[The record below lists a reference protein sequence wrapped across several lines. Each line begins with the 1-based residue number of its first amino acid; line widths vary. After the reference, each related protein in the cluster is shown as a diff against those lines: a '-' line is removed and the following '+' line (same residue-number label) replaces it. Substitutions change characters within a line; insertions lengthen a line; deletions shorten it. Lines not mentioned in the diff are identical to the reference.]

1 MESFVTAL
9 IGTGGLLV
17 IVNLLAGILELATI
31 RTIRP
36 PEHRT
41 FTYIRL
47 AANQNQTIFAPALGA
62 LVSGLLVSISASFFY
77 EGLRFSE
84 PFWYRYAGV
93 ASFFAAGFALV
104 VTLRSAIKGVG
115 DPSELA
121 NDPFTIRAAAEEYS
135 EDARRAT
142 LSPEFLEKRLSQWE
156 RDLPGHSLNISR
168 KSDAKRVLGVLDK
181 AAATTGLLR
190 STRASSSVYMA
201 ALAEFPLRFV

>member
-77 EGLRFSE
+77 EGLRLSE
-84 PFWYRYAGV
+84 PFWYRYAGEI
-93 ASFFAAGFALV
+93 G
-104 VTLRSAIKGVG
+104 
-115 DPSELA
+115 
-121 NDPFTIRAAAEEYS
+121 RA
-135 EDARRAT
+135 
-142 LSPEFLEKRLSQWE
+142 
-156 RDLPGHSLNISR
+156 H
-168 KSDAKRVLGVLDK
+168 V
-181 AAATTGLLR
+181 
-190 STRASSSVYMA
+190 
-201 ALAEFPLRFV
+201 